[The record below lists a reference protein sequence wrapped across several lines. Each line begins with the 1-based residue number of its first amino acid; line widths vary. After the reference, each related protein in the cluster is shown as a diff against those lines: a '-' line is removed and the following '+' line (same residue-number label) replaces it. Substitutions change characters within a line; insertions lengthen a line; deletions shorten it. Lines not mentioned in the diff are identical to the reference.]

1 MKRAWF
7 VAGTDTGVGKTR
19 VACGLLQA
27 LARSGRT
34 VAGMKPVA
42 SGCHVSE
49 SGLRNADA
57 EALRAFSSV
66 PLDYQDINPYA
77 FATPTAPHLAA
88 RTAGVSINI
97 DTICVHYQR
106 LVARVDDVVVEG
118 IGGWRVPLGPRTN
131 MADVVQALHLPVI
144 LVVGIRLGAINH
156 ALLSLESMSRAGVE
170 VRGWIANHIDPDPL
184 LAEYPS
190 ALQALID
197 VPLLA
202 EIPFISYT
210 ATTHDAASS
219 GCSERLDVTLL

>member
-7 VAGTDTGVGKTR
+7 VAGTDTGVGKTH

-42 SGCHVSE
+42 SGCRMSE
-49 SGLRNADA
+49 GGLRNADA
-57 EALRAFSSV
+57 EALRASSSL
-66 PLDYQDINPYA
+66 PFDYQDINPYA
-77 FATPTAPHLAA
+77 FAAATAPHLAA
-88 RTAGVSINI
+88 RAAGVHVDINV
-97 DTICVHYQR
+97 ICAHYQR
-106 LVARVDDVVVEG
+106 LAAHVDDVVVEG
-118 IGGWRVPLGPRTN
+118 VGGWRVPLGPRTS
-131 MADVVQALHLPVI
+131 MVDVVQTLRLPVI

-156 ALLSLESMSRAGVE
+156 ALLTLESMARAGVD

-190 ALQALID
+190 ALQEMID

-202 EIPFISYT
+202 EIPFVSPA

-219 GCSERLDVTLL
+219 GWSARLDMALL